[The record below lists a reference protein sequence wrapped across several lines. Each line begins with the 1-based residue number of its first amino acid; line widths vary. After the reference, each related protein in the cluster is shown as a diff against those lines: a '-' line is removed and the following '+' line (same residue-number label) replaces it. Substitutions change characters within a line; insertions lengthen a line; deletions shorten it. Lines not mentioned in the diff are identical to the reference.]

1 VWDREFQ
8 HDRRNEAPEVRGRA
22 RQAASREVQRPGP
35 TGGLEMSF
43 TIAVLV
49 TLGAIIAG
57 MARLLAEFNSA
68 AEQIMHEEA
77 ER

>member
-1 VWDREFQ
+1 
-8 HDRRNEAPEVRGRA
+8 
-22 RQAASREVQRPGP
+22 
-35 TGGLEMSF
+35 MSF